1 MARPIP
7 HKEGVPSPYRK
18 DGTPSSRF
26 FQPTVFYPTSPMKR
40 FILISVLLTTFM
52 STLAAGTLA
61 SESESATAQTYHD
74 PYQRYLQM
82 NSADLLKN
90 GWRFLYHTDYPDS
103 AMLCFTIVAERNH
116 ERMTPREK
124 KECFEGWCGRW
135 EANNWAYVNYEA
147 CLQDYSHITSLQK
160 KWDIRSA
167 RPQYYLAM
175 YKISENNID
184 PNESNIKE
192 AVLAMKSAF
201 NTAVDLK
208 EKEMLLRIFS
218 NLVRTCFFIPDED
231 ISAEWEQTKAIV
243 GSESPTLRI
252 PGLLYSAMQSY
263 HRGDT
268 QLTLAKLNKFLS
280 LYKSETLDSR
290 DARDYVTMLYT
301 KAAILMGQHRDAEAE
316 QTFLDVIDVSYRY
329 RQRELRHITL
339 ETLCDLYNETGQ
351 RDKLEEMTHHAVM
364 LKDSIWSSRITK
376 GLEQIKFDN
385 LHKEIRRQMIIME
398 YRQKVLRWV
407 IFATVIVILCFAMF
421 IYSLRNTNR
430 KLREKTNALYDNIRT
445 TSHSPA
451 PLESEPTG
459 DIQEEEE
466 STDETADTNTG
477 PLPAV
482 IPAAERSNQVMTPEA
497 SDRLAR
503 QIENV
508 MLNTEAPFSG
518 EFSLSRLAQIVGSNT
533 RYVSHVINEVFGSNF
548 QTYVNSVRI
557 REVCRRIDNHRKYSN
572 FTTYAIAESV
582 GFNSRSAFN
591 TAFKKTTG
599 LSAGEYR
606 KISTERHRK
615 GQY

>member
-1 MARPIP
+1 M
-7 HKEGVPSPYRK
+7 
-18 DGTPSSRF
+18 
-26 FQPTVFYPTSPMKR
+26 SPMKR

-52 STLAAGTLA
+52 SALAAGPQA
-61 SESESATAQTYHD
+61 SESEPVPAQTYHD

-90 GWRFLYHTDYPDS
+90 GWRFLYHTDSPDS

-116 ERMTPREK
+116 EEMTPREK
-124 KECFEGWCGRW
+124 NECFEGWCGRW

-160 KWDIRSA
+160 KWDIRSS
-167 RPQYYLAM
+167 RPQYYLAIH
-175 YKISENNID
+175 KIYENNID
-184 PNESNIKE
+184 PNESNLKE
-192 AVLAMKSAF
+192 AVLAMKNAF

-208 EKEMLLRIFS
+208 EKELLLRIFS
-218 NLVRTCFFIPDED
+218 NLVRMCFFIPDED

-243 GSESPTLRI
+243 GSESPTLRT

-280 LYKSETLDSR
+280 LYKSEALDSR
-290 DARDYVTMLYT
+290 DARDYVTMLFT
-301 KAAILMGQHRDAEAE
+301 KAAILMGQHRNAEAE

-329 RQRELRHITL
+329 KQKEIRHTTL

-398 YRQKVLRWV
+398 YRQKVLGWV

-421 IYSLRNTNR
+421 VYSLRKTNR
-430 KLREKTNALYDNIRT
+430 KLREKNNVLYDNIRT
-445 TSHSPA
+445 ISHSTA
-451 PLESEPTG
+451 PLESEPTA
-459 DIQEEEE
+459 DIQEPKE
-466 STDETADTNTG
+466 SPDETADTNAG
-477 PLPAV
+477 PHPT
-482 IPAAERSNQVMTPEA
+482 PAAERPNQVMTPEA
-497 SDRLAR
+497 RDRLAR
-503 QIENV
+503 EIENV

-518 EFSLSRLAQIVGSNT
+518 EFSLARLAQIVGSNT